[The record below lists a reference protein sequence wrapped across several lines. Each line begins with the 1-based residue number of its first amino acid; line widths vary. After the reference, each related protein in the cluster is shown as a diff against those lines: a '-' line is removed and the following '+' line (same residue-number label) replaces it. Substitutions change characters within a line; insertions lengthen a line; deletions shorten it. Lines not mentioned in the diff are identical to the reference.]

1 METAEREAVAQP
13 AGPAAAHAS
22 SAAPAGGGSTG
33 FGGVDTYESTRLAT
47 ASPLGTTVGVQR
59 HKKFNPLYVAQIQ
72 APSVKDP
79 SKVQTQWLPKYRQK
93 EHAALAYDI
102 ANTWRLLRGVAG
114 VTDQKARFNFPQADY
129 LGDKALCALLEP
141 CNSFREVKRLI
152 KALLPPSARPEQS
165 PRSDAG
171 KGQDGSSRRT
181 KMARSGVIAIELTTA
196 RLRDCRVYLQIDA
209 LERAFPEAAAAL
221 AAEQASEI
229 GWADLHIH
237 ATAAKPQIGADQVFE
252 LTFGVLGRDGLP
264 VRASSLRPLFDLLGA
279 QAGDVLHLQYTGYKD
294 RAVQVRASLAARP
307 GAKAAAAA
315 GGGSM
320 LQSGRQQAGAAAS
333 GAELEAAADL
343 LGMWQGQAE
352 GLLPADG
359 TRAGT
364 PSLSASPP
372 GSFGHRKRTQ
382 AEDFSSGSSGS
393 SEQPVAKRRVL
404 ECGGSNAGFA
414 APGLQPLQAHQ
425 GQPPPL
431 QQPESGPEPQQQ
443 QQQQQPQEE
452 GSIARA
458 QQALGSHFGHRRDGG
473 CREQHAVPAQL
484 EEHTPQP
491 APTAPGTNP
500 AGSHGTA
507 SAAPGTADS
516 VQQASALLAAALRAD
531 ERRRPG
537 QQVRAVMETLRLMG
551 VERTLRKEYAN
562 LYAKLSIM
570 QQELQVLFLEGLLRE
585 SDAAAEVEAHLHD
598 ELAQQRQQQ
607 QQQQEQQQPVG
618 SSQAVHA

>member
-1 METAEREAVAQP
+1 MGSAQLGCPLPLPAPAPAALSAFACIALLTAK
-13 AGPAAAHAS
+13 PAAA
-22 SAAPAGGGSTG
+22 
-33 FGGVDTYESTRLAT
+33 GVVTISC
-47 ASPLGTTVGVQR
+47 
-59 HKKFNPLYVAQIQ
+59 
-72 APSVKDP
+72 
-79 SKVQTQWLPKYRQK
+79 LPKCVRC
-93 EHAALAYDI
+93 AYV
-102 ANTWRLLRGVAG
+102 R
-114 VTDQKARFNFPQADY
+114 PPP
-129 LGDKALCALLEP
+129 CA
-141 CNSFREVKRLI
+141 V
-152 KALLPPSARPEQS
+152 Q
-165 PRSDAG
+165 
-171 KGQDGSSRRT
+171 
-181 KMARSGVIAIELTTA
+181 
-196 RLRDCRVYLQIDA
+196 
-209 LERAFPEAAAAL
+209 
-221 AAEQASEI
+221 
-229 GWADLHIH
+229 
-237 ATAAKPQIGADQVFE
+237 
-252 LTFGVLGRDGLP
+252 
-264 VRASSLRPLFDLLGA
+264 ASSLRPLFDLLGA

-404 ECGGSNAGFA
+404 ECGGSDAGFA

-425 GQPPPL
+425 GHPPPL

-452 GSIARA
+452 GSIARV

-551 VERTLRKEYAN
+551 VERTLRKVRRPAGVAPTWYRLHSSLCE
-562 LYAKLSIM
+562 
-570 QQELQVLFLEGLLRE
+570 
-585 SDAAAEVEAHLHD
+585 AACGCA
-598 ELAQQRQQQ
+598 
-607 QQQQEQQQPVG
+607 
-618 SSQAVHA
+618 